1 MTEGKRSTKVAD
13 QIRKEV
19 SEMILSKTIKD
30 PRIGFLTVTRVL
42 VSDDCRMARIYFSV
56 MGDAEARERSLQ
68 GLNSA
73 KGYVRREIGRRM
85 GLRYTP
91 EIIFQFDP
99 SVEYAIRMEKV
110 FQELHGEK
118 KDDDSD

>member
-1 MTEGKRSTKVAD
+1 MSEGKRSIKIAD

-19 SEMILSKTIKD
+19 SEMILSQTIKD
-30 PRIGFLTVTRVL
+30 PRIGFLTVTRVQ

-56 MGDAEARERSLQ
+56 MGDTEARDRSLQ

-91 EIIFQFDP
+91 DIVFQFDP
-99 SVEYAIRMEKV
+99 SVEYAIQMEKV

-118 KDDDSD
+118 EENDGD